1 MRVAYRPRIWPQ
13 AAAWGTEAAPGAAVW
28 GPRRPADM
36 RAPRAQAPGR
46 CHAVPAPEPA
56 LRCTSTGPEP
66 VHVCAALNGRAS
78 SSARGLLEVAPAAYS
93 AICATR
99 GRSPADLSEKLL
111 LCYLLRGSDAYFVW
125 HAENRVRWGEPVDLA
140 YQRKRG
146 PRKRAAVSGWA
157 VSKTAG
163 IRYAPAVGHSPIL
176 VEPRS
181 HTHPLRPPHPPDF
194 FLSPFCLSQQCEQS
208 FLRGSARRIPLPLYP
223 CTA

>member
-125 HAENRVRWGEPVDLA
+125 HAEDRVRLGEA
-140 YQRKRG
+140 CQSG
-146 PRKRAAVSGWA
+146 ISEEARAKEKGCGVGLGSIEN
-157 VSKTAG
+157 S
-163 IRYAPAVGHSPIL
+163 GHSI
-176 VEPRS
+176 
-181 HTHPLRPPHPPDF
+181 RPSRRAFADF
-194 FLSPFCLSQQCEQS
+194 S
-208 FLRGSARRIPLPLYP
+208 
-223 CTA
+223 